1 MSTSKGKDKTTGGS
15 TREHTDLRVA
25 RTREAIR
32 SAFTDMICEMDYEQI
47 TIKELAERARVN
59 RKTFYL
65 HYDSLDDLLG
75 EMQNEMSDRFM
86 QMIKDLKPPYDMD
99 KITRAF
105 FLSMEESGKF
115 GERLACSGNY
125 QYINHRMVSAIMR
138 DTWKDENEKAQDPYL
153 QNIVMAYVSQSTLA
167 IYRQWVADKKRIP
180 LDDIIRITITLVCNG
195 LDALL
200 ESSYKSSGKQPRK
213 K

>member
-1 MSTSKGKDKTTGGS
+1 MNTSNPSDKSKSTGS
-15 TREHTDLRVA
+15 RRHTDMRVT

-47 TIKELAERARVN
+47 TIKELTERAKVN

-65 HYDSLDDLLG
+65 HYNSLDDLLE
-75 EMQNEMSDRFM
+75 EMQNEMSERFK
-86 QMIKDLKPPYDMD
+86 QRIRDLKPPYDMD

-105 FLSMEESGKF
+105 YMDMEESGKF

-125 QYINHRMVSAIMR
+125 HYINDRMVSAIMR
-138 DTWKDENEKAQDPYL
+138 DTWKEENEKAENPYL

-180 LDDIIRITITLVCNG
+180 LEDIIQTTITLICNG
-195 LDALL
+195 LDAWLKT
-200 ESSYKSSGKQPRK
+200 SSKPSK
-213 K
+213 

>member
-1 MSTSKGKDKTTGGS
+1 MTTSKTSQPGKTGS
-15 TREHTDLRVA
+15 SPNHTDMRIT

-47 TIKELAERARVN
+47 TIKELTERAGIN

-75 EMQNEMSDRFM
+75 EMQNEMSRRFM
-86 QMIKDLKPPYDMD
+86 DRIKDLKPPYDMD

-105 FLSMEESGKF
+105 YLSMEESGKF

-125 QYINHRMVSAIMR
+125 HYINRRMVNAIMR
-138 DTWKDENEKAQDPYL
+138 DTWKEENARAKDPYL

-167 IYRQWVADKKRIP
+167 IYRQWIADKKRIP
-180 LDDIIRITITLVCNG
+180 LDDIIQTTITLVCNG
-195 LDALL
+195 LNAWL
-200 ESSYKSSGKQPRK
+200 KSSGKISR
-213 K
+213 

>member
-1 MSTSKGKDKTTGGS
+1 MTTPKKADKIMSGNSSQK
-15 TREHTDLRVA
+15 HTDMRIT

-32 SAFTDMICEMDYEQI
+32 RAFTDMICEMDYEQI
-47 TIKELAERARVN
+47 TIKELAERAGVN

-65 HYDSLDDLLG
+65 HFDSLDDLLG
-75 EMQNEMSDRFM
+75 EMQNEMSMRFM
-86 QMIKDLKPPYDMD
+86 DRIKNLKPPYDMD

-105 FLSMEESGKF
+105 YLSMEEAGKF

-125 QYINHRMVSAIMR
+125 HYINRRMVNAIMR
-138 DTWKDENEKAQDPYL
+138 NTWKEENAKAKDPYL

-180 LDDIIRITITLVCNG
+180 LDDIIQTTITLVCNG
-195 LDALL
+195 LNTWL
-200 ESSYKSSGKQPRK
+200 KSSDK
-213 K
+213 KSS

>member
-1 MSTSKGKDKTTGGS
+1 MTASKSSNKINAVNGGP
-15 TREHTDLRVA
+15 EHTDMRVA
-25 RTREAIR
+25 RTRKALR

-47 TIKELAERARVN
+47 TIKELTERAGVN

-75 EMQNEMSDRFM
+75 EMQNEMSKRFLAR
-86 QMIKDLKPPYDMD
+86 IKDLQPPYDMD

-105 FLSMEESGKF
+105 YLSMEESGKF

-125 QYINHRMVSAIMR
+125 HYINRRMVSSIMR
-138 DTWKDENEKAQDPYL
+138 NTWKKENEKAKDPYL

-180 LDDIIRITITLVCNG
+180 LEDIIETTITLVCNG
-195 LDALL
+195 LDTWL
-200 ESSYKSSGKQPRK
+200 KSSGSTSR
-213 K
+213 

>member
-1 MSTSKGKDKTTGGS
+1 MTTSKTSDKARTGNS
-15 TREHTDLRVA
+15 SRKHTDMRIT

-47 TIKELAERARVN
+47 TIKELTERAGVN

-65 HYDSLDDLLG
+65 HFDSLDDLLG
-75 EMQNEMSDRFM
+75 EMQNEMSKRFM
-86 QMIKDLKPPYDMD
+86 ERIKDLKPPYDMD

-105 FLSMEESGKF
+105 YLSMEESGKF

-125 QYINHRMVSAIMR
+125 HYINRRMVNAIMR
-138 DTWKDENEKAQDPYL
+138 DTWREENAKAKDPYL

-180 LDDIIRITITLVCNG
+180 LDDIIQTTITLVCNG
-195 LDALL
+195 LDTWLKTADK
-200 ESSYKSSGKQPRK
+200 KSG
-213 K
+213 

>member
-1 MSTSKGKDKTTGGS
+1 MTTPKTPHPAKAD
-15 TREHTDLRVA
+15 RNRNHTDMRIT

-32 SAFTDMICEMDYEQI
+32 RAFIDMICEMDYEQI
-47 TIKELAERARVN
+47 TIKELTERAGIN

-75 EMQNEMSDRFM
+75 EMQNEMSRRFM
-86 QMIKDLKPPYDMD
+86 ERIRDLKPPYDMD

-105 FLSMEESGKF
+105 YLSMEESGKF

-125 QYINHRMVSAIMR
+125 HYINRRMVNAIMR
-138 DTWKDENEKAQDPYL
+138 DTWKEENAKAKDPYL

-180 LDDIIRITITLVCNG
+180 LEDIIQTTITLVCNG
-195 LDALL
+195 LDAWL
-200 ESSYKSSGKQPRK
+200 KSSDKTSR
-213 K
+213 

>member
-1 MSTSKGKDKTTGGS
+1 MTTPKTSHPAEAGIS
-15 TREHTDLRVA
+15 RNHTDMRIL
-25 RTREAIR
+25 RTRKAIR

-47 TIKELAERARVN
+47 TIKELTERAGIN

-75 EMQNEMSDRFM
+75 EMQNEMSRRFM
-86 QMIKDLKPPYDMD
+86 ERIKDLKPPYDMD

-105 FLSMEESGKF
+105 YLSMEESGKF

-125 QYINHRMVSAIMR
+125 HYINRRMVNAIMQ
-138 DTWKDENEKAQDPYL
+138 DTWKEENARAKDPYL

-167 IYRQWVADKKRIP
+167 IYRQWIADKKRIP
-180 LDDIIRITITLVCNG
+180 LDDIIQTTITLVCDG
-195 LDALL
+195 LDAWLKL
-200 ESSYKSSGKQPRK
+200 SGKTSR
-213 K
+213 

>member
-1 MSTSKGKDKTTGGS
+1 MTTSKKSNNIKTGNNS
-15 TREHTDLRVA
+15 QKHTDMRIT

-32 SAFTDMICEMDYEQI
+32 NAFIDMICEMDYEQI
-47 TIKELAERARVN
+47 TIKELTQRAGVN

-65 HYDSLDDLLG
+65 HFDSLDDLLG
-75 EMQNEMSDRFM
+75 EMQNEMSMRFM
-86 QMIKDLKPPYDMD
+86 NRIKDLKPPYDMD

-105 FLSMEESGKF
+105 YLSMEESGKF

-125 QYINHRMVSAIMR
+125 HYINRRMVNAIMR
-138 DTWKDENEKAQDPYL
+138 DTWKEENAKAKDPYL

-180 LDDIIRITITLVCNG
+180 LEDIIQTTITLVCNG
-195 LDALL
+195 LDSWL
-200 ESSYKSSGKQPRK
+200 KSSDKASN
-213 K
+213 

>member
-1 MSTSKGKDKTTGGS
+1 MTSSKTSHPAKASTS
-15 TREHTDLRVA
+15 HTDMRIT

-32 SAFTDMICEMDYEQI
+32 RAFTDMICEMDYEQI
-47 TIKELAERARVN
+47 TIKELTERAGIN

-75 EMQNEMSDRFM
+75 EMQNEMSRRFM
-86 QMIKDLKPPYDMD
+86 DRIKDLKPPYDMD

-105 FLSMEESGKF
+105 YLSMEESGKF

-125 QYINHRMVSAIMR
+125 HYINRRMVNAIMR
-138 DTWKDENEKAQDPYL
+138 DTWKEENARAKDPYL

-167 IYRQWVADKKRIP
+167 IYRQWIADQKRIP
-180 LDDIIRITITLVCNG
+180 LEDIIQTTITLVCNG
-195 LDALL
+195 LDAWL
-200 ESSYKSSGKQPRK
+200 KSSR
-213 K
+213 

>member
-1 MSTSKGKDKTTGGS
+1 MTTAKTSHPVKADS
-15 TREHTDLRVA
+15 RNHTDMRIT

-32 SAFTDMICEMDYEQI
+32 SAFIDMICEMDYEQI
-47 TIKELAERARVN
+47 TIKELTERAGIN

-75 EMQNEMSDRFM
+75 EMQNEMSRRFM
-86 QMIKDLKPPYDMD
+86 GRIKDLKPPYDMD

-105 FLSMEESGKF
+105 YLSMEESGKF

-125 QYINHRMVSAIMR
+125 HYINRRMVNAIMR
-138 DTWKDENEKAQDPYL
+138 DTWKEENAKAKDPYL

-167 IYRQWVADKKRIP
+167 IYRQWIADKKRIP
-180 LDDIIRITITLVCNG
+180 LDDIIQTTITLVCNG
-195 LDALL
+195 LDTWL
-200 ESSYKSSGKQPRK
+200 KSSDKASR
-213 K
+213 